1 MLTSIVGVYRDGQ
14 IILTETPR
22 DLPNETQVIVTFLE
36 HPSLDLSARDI
47 DPNHAADLRAR
58 LRTFVEDW
66 DRPEMDVYNDYD
78 DSKAA
83 L

>member
-14 IILTETPR
+14 IILAEVPR
-22 DLPNETQVIVTFLE
+22 DLPNETQVIVTFLD
-36 HPSLDLSARDI
+36 PPTIDLSVRDI
-47 DPNHAADLRAR
+47 DPDQAADLRAR

-66 DRPEMDVYNDYD
+66 DRSEMDVYNDYD
-78 DSKAA
+78 ANKAA